1 MAKQSQQTPQEK
13 PKSGTKKKAAAITLG
28 AIEYAKVVPAWMLSL
43 ILHATLLATM
53 AAITYRIETVP
64 EMETAVEVVM
74 SSKDETGRL
83 EYLDRKRLEV
93 EQTSSGGSMLSETV
107 EKSALNQLE
116 DMVRERE
123 ESLNVFAVDVGSN
136 LSSTNFTSLG
146 FASGYKGPSASFGE
160 EVAKLKKVGLNVVFA
175 FDSTGSMD
183 LVIKQ
188 TQEQIDY
195 LMEIIFDLVPK
206 ARIGLVTYRDRGE
219 AYITKSLPLTNN
231 RRRIREWLYKIRA
244 NGGGDAPEA
253 VDKAL
258 KVAFNKMPWQ
268 RRAKR
273 IVLLFGDAE
282 PHPHTFSAVLRS
294 VKQFRDKGGTVS
306 TIVTDV
312 GGPATAPFE
321 EIAEAG
327 GGENYPI
334 GSSKEIVKRLLV
346 LAFGSRWEK
355 YLNIEFKKLLES
367 KN

>member
-1 MAKQSQQTPQEK
+1 
-13 PKSGTKKKAAAITLG
+13 
-28 AIEYAKVVPAWMLSL
+28 
-43 ILHATLLATM
+43 
-53 AAITYRIETVP
+53 
-64 EMETAVEVVM
+64 
-74 SSKDETGRL
+74 
-83 EYLDRKRLEV
+83 
-93 EQTSSGGSMLSETV
+93 
-107 EKSALNQLE
+107 
-116 DMVRERE
+116 
-123 ESLNVFAVDVGSN
+123 

-146 FASGYKGPSASFGE
+146 FAAGYKGPSASFGE